1 MPVIVLICGL
11 MQSGKTTVMA
21 ALARAL
27 VNERGLRVS
36 VLVSGE
42 IESGCDVALSP
53 GVQPHALNG
62 SCVSCQLGEVLAET
76 VQRIRE
82 RDLPD
87 ILLVELSPTTEIDVA
102 RAALRNACGARD
114 ETVRAVVVVDV
125 CAPQR
130 LHQALDHL
138 FGAMVLASDALVL
151 NRAGRCSS
159 ESIRSVL
166 EQVRRLNSAIMTVPL
181 ASADDVGAADVSALI
196 DILSL

>member
-36 VLVSGE
+36 VLVSGQ
-42 IESGCDVALSP
+42 IAPGCDVALSP

-62 SCVSCQLGEVLAET
+62 SCASCQLGEVLAGM
-76 VQRIRE
+76 VQNIRE
-82 RDLPD
+82 RERPD
-87 ILLVELSPTTEIDVA
+87 ILLVELSPTTEVDAARVA
-102 RAALRNACGARD
+102 ISNTLGLRG
-114 ETVRAVVVVDV
+114 ETVRTLVVVDV
-125 CAPQR
+125 YAPKR

-151 NRAGRCSS
+151 NRATVVPRH
-159 ESIRSVL
+159 RR
-166 EQVRRLNSAIMTVPL
+166 VR
-181 ASADDVGAADVSALI
+181 
-196 DILSL
+196 